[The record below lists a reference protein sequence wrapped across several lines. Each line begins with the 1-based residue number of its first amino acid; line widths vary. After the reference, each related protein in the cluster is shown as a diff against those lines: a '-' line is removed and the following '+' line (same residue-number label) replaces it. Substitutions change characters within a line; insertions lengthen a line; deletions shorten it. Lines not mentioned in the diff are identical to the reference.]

1 MQSEKYQLAGGVVL
15 EAKEGE
21 LEVLGTSLRRA
32 PNPIER
38 DTVRLPRGTWLAM
51 HHEQGVWHRFCGP
64 DQVER
69 AIAHAQAGYGWRTGR
84 DKGEL
89 QFFISLQAQ
98 LRGAQGEVRRFRSLS
113 PEEQQAFTA
122 RCRDVYEELR
132 AARKPAKLRIA
143 WRVYQA
149 SEGKDSLGRPNPNVS
164 EYRIATAER
173 DIESLVKEM
182 REICDRVERR
192 ALTVRY
198 EIVSREG
205 EAELFHTQIGEAMR
219 LADQN
224 GGREEAMRLLEQ
236 IMRDMA
242 RVNDKPW
249 RNLYRRCV
257 TDDLVPAQIMIR
269 ENQPTSAFKYLH
281 RARFAIEL
289 LTMQRE
295 FVELFY
301 RISLHAGKRPRTDE
315 SKKKWLQQLA
325 IHQLELKHL
334 IESIPTSVKVA
345 GNEHDIDKY
354 LRGRTVS
361 NFRGY
366 CSAAL
371 VSLHCVEVYTEH
383 RRYHLEEALAQ
394 LRLAEKC
401 W

>member
-1 MQSEKYQLAGGVVL
+1 
-15 EAKEGE
+15 
-21 LEVLGTSLRRA
+21 
-32 PNPIER
+32 
-38 DTVRLPRGTWLAM
+38 
-51 HHEQGVWHRFCGP
+51 
-64 DQVER
+64 
-69 AIAHAQAGYGWRTGR
+69 
-84 DKGEL
+84 
-89 QFFISLQAQ
+89 
-98 LRGAQGEVRRFRSLS
+98 
-113 PEEQQAFTA
+113 
-122 RCRDVYEELR
+122 
-132 AARKPAKLRIA
+132 
-143 WRVYQA
+143 
-149 SEGKDSLGRPNPNVS
+149 
-164 EYRIATAER
+164 
-173 DIESLVKEM
+173 
-182 REICDRVERR
+182 
-192 ALTVRY
+192 
-198 EIVSREG
+198 
-205 EAELFHTQIGEAMR
+205 
-219 LADQN
+219 
-224 GGREEAMRLLEQ
+224 
-236 IMRDMA
+236 
-242 RVNDKPW
+242 VNDKPW

-281 RARFAIEL
+281 RAQFAIEL

-325 IHQLELKHL
+325 IQQLELKHL
-334 IESIPTSVKVA
+334 IESIPTLVKVA

-371 VSLHCVEVYTEH
+371 VSLHCVEVCTEH